1 MKRRRPKPDGSR
13 NPSRRRR
20 GPRGLRRH
28 LPPALR
34 RYVPRWG
41 SRRANRLVLACAA
54 AVLLVSLVLALL
66 PDWPRTMVVTAYCPC
81 TACCG
86 PSARGITASGRPVSA
101 NGGRFVAADRDLPFG
116 TTLIIPGYNNG
127 RPVEV
132 LDRGGAIRG
141 NRLDVF
147 FPTHREARQWG
158 VRRLRVE
165 RANLKS
171 EISDYKSHFTSG
183 SSTRWKSR

>member
-1 MKRRRPKPDGSR
+1 M
-13 NPSRRRR
+13 
-20 GPRGLRRH
+20 RRH

-41 SRRANRLVLACAA
+41 SRRANQLTLAA
-54 AVLLVSLVLALL
+54 AAGVLLLSLVMALL

-81 TACCG
+81 TRCCG
-86 PSARGITASGRPVSA
+86 PNAQGITASGRPVSA

-116 TTLIIPGYNNG
+116 TMLAIPGYNNG

-132 LDRGGAIRG
+132 LDRGGAIKG

-147 FPTHREARQWG
+147 FATHHEARQWG

-165 RANLKS
+165 RIDPK
-171 EISDYKSHFTSG
+171 Y
-183 SSTRWKSR
+183 